1 MQASRQAVETA
12 NYQYTKYGDCHANF
26 NPGDAA
32 HPEKP
37 GHGIFRL
44 RFLSCLR
51 EAGSNRKVDPMSSDS
66 EPLLTRDED
75 NRLPRVL
82 LVDDQVSNIQY
93 LSIILGDSY
102 LVQSATNGP
111 DALKLALSV
120 PRPDL
125 ILLDIVMPDM
135 DGYEV
140 CYQLKNNPSTQN
152 IPVIFITALNS
163 EIDEERG
170 LNMGAVDYLSKPL
183 SPPIV
188 RARVHNHAMLKRRTD
203 LLESLA
209 HIDSLTNVAN
219 RRRFDHALDL
229 EWRRCRRAGLPVA
242 LLMTDV
248 DSFKAYNDHYGH
260 GRGDVCLTKVAA
272 TLNACFHRPAD
283 LVARYGGEEFA
294 VLLPETNIHNAVLLA
309 ERLRHQVE
317 ALRLPH
323 APGASREVITISI
336 GCSAFLP
343 GETLDARDLVESA
356 DKHLY
361 EAKATGRNRVCSD
374 LGSVQVGEAC

>member
-1 MQASRQAVETA
+1 
-12 NYQYTKYGDCHANF
+12 
-26 NPGDAA
+26 
-32 HPEKP
+32 
-37 GHGIFRL
+37 
-44 RFLSCLR
+44 
-51 EAGSNRKVDPMSSDS
+51 MSSDS
-66 EPLLTRDED
+66 EPPTTRDED
-75 NRLPRVL
+75 NSLPRVL
-82 LVDDQVSNIQY
+82 LVDDQISNIRY
-93 LSIILGDSY
+93 LSVILGDKY
-102 LVQSATNGP
+102 RIQSATNGP
-111 DALKLALSV
+111 DAVKLATAL

-135 DGYEV
+135 DGYKV
-140 CYQLKNNPSTQN
+140 CYQLKNNPATQN

-163 EIDEERG
+163 DIDEARG
-170 LNMGAVDYLSKPL
+170 LNIGAVDYLSKPL

-229 EWRRCRRAGLPVA
+229 EWRRCRRAGLPLA
-242 LLMTDV
+242 LLMVDV

-260 GRGDVCLTKVAA
+260 GLGDVCLTKVAS
-272 TLNACFHRPAD
+272 TLNQAFHRPAD
-283 LVARYGGEEFA
+283 IVARYGGEEFA

-309 ERLRHQVE
+309 ERLRQMVE
-317 ALRLPH
+317 GLRIPH
-323 APGASREVITISI
+323 APGASSKVITISI

-343 GETLDARDLVESA
+343 GEAFDTHDLIESA

-361 EAKATGRNRVCSD
+361 AAKAAGRNRVCSD
-374 LGSVQVGEAC
+374 LESIPAGEAY